1 MSGRY
6 KFERRRKY
14 PHMIGEDKIIWNRFI
29 EKFPDRFETVDYDW
43 RVGKGQDPNP
53 DWPENMKRMVTM
65 LSQKRIDVIGWV
77 GDSPTIIE
85 VKKRVGLSTIGQ
97 VMGYRAL
104 IKREFKQFEH
114 TKVLVICEIINSDDR
129 YALLN
134 QDIPVIVV

>member
-65 LSQKRIDVIGWV
+65 LSQKRIVVIGWL